1 MANIGRPPCAD
12 ILTPAEWRVLEL
24 AQLGRSNPRIARALG
39 VSVNTVRYHVSN
51 ILKKAGVPSRR
62 DLPAWRPPGP
72 PTAEPQWQ
80 PARPSTSMAAAIDEL
95 FRDARRH
102 DPRRL
107 PSGHFDV
114 FTGRMIR
121 PAQVV
126 ARRRDT
132 LTLAS
137 PLALEVEPSENVALQ
152 GVGLTVRKVDRWQF
166 SVRLAPEVRAGT
178 TLGDAEPGDLLNAE
192 RPVRLTERLAG
203 YPITGLTDG
212 IARIFRIDGREL
224 VIEIER
230 QLRGLAVAETPIAVD
245 GVVCTVRA
253 VQGNRLLLA
262 WPPQVGFRPARGH
275 FVNVEFDS
283 FAHLALSLL
292 QKTAP

>member
-39 VSVNTVRYHVSN
+39 VSVNTVRYHVAN
-51 ILKKAGVPSRR
+51 ILKKAGATSRR
-62 DLPAWRPPGP
+62 ELAEWRPSGRPEVER
-72 PTAEPQWQ
+72 TWRSEQ
-80 PARPSTSMAAAIDEL
+80 PASSMATVITEL

-102 DPRRL
+102 DPRRQAG
-107 PSGHFDV
+107 GHFDV
-114 FTGRMIR
+114 FTGRHIR

-126 ARRRDT
+126 ARRRNT

-137 PLALEVEPSENVALQ
+137 PLAFEVEPSENIALQ
-152 GVGLTVRKVDRWQF
+152 GVGLPVRRVDRWQL
-166 SVRLAPEVRAGT
+166 SVRLAPEVCTAT

-212 IARIFRIDGREL
+212 IARVLRIEGREL
-224 VIEIER
+224 VVEVER
-230 QLRGLAVAETPIAVD
+230 QLRGLAVPETPIAVD

-253 VQGNRLLLA
+253 VQGNHLLLA
-262 WPPQVGFRPARGH
+262 WPPRVGFQPARGH

-283 FAHLALSLL
+283 LAHLALSLL

>member
-1 MANIGRPPCAD
+1 MSTIGRPPHDD

-39 VSVNTVRYHVSN
+39 VSVNTVRYHVAN
-51 ILKKAGVPSRR
+51 ILRKSGVAGRR
-62 DLPAWRPPGP
+62 ELADWHPPGRP
-72 PTAEPQWQ
+72 AAGPWQ
-80 PARPSTSMAAAIDEL
+80 SSDAATSLAAAIADL

-102 DPRRL
+102 DPRRVRD
-107 PSGHFDV
+107 GHFDV

-126 ARRRDT
+126 SSRRGT

-137 PLALEVEPSENVALQ
+137 PLAREVEPSEAIALQ
-152 GVGLTVRKVDRWQF
+152 GVGLTVRDVDRWEF
-166 SVRLAPEVRAGT
+166 SVRISPELRDDT
-178 TLGDAEPGDLLNAE
+178 TLGDLEPGDLLNAE
-192 RPVRLTERLAG
+192 RSLRITERLAG

-212 IARIFRIDGREL
+212 MARVRRVNGREL
-224 VIEIER
+224 AIEIDR
-230 QLRGLAVAETPIAVD
+230 QLRGLAVPETPIAID

-253 VQGNRLLLA
+253 VLGTQLRVA
-262 WPPQVGFRPARGH
+262 WPPRVGFRPAPGH